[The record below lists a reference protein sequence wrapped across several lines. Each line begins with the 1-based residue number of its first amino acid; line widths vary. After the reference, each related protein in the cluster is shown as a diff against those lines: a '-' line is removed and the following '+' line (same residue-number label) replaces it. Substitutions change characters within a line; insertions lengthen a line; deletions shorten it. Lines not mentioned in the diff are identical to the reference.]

1 MPSST
6 LLRVNDS
13 SNTGPRCGH
22 LRPRIIADRMSV
34 LSFGKRARV
43 GAIEAVSDVANSAKR
58 LQEILGKMILN

>member
-1 MPSST
+1 
-6 LLRVNDS
+6 
-13 SNTGPRCGH
+13 
-22 LRPRIIADRMSV
+22 MSV